1 MLMQINIFIQDI
13 TLDLILAYCFS
24 YPGFDWDPTQGL
36 DEALIMAETKCSINF
51 SNK

>member
-1 MLMQINIFIQDI
+1 MQIKIFIQDMI
-13 TLDLILAYCFS
+13 LDLILAYCFS

-36 DEALIMAETKCSINF
+36 DKALIMAETKYSTNF